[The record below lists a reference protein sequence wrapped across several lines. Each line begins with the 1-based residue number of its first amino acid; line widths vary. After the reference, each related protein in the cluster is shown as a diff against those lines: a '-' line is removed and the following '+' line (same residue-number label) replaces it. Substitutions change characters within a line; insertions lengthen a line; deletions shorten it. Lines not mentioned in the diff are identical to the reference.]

1 MANVLLVGI
10 ATLDIIYSLDHY
22 PQEDAEVRAQG
33 LRMSR
38 GGNAAN
44 TAVVLSQLGHQCTF
58 LGIMADAPETAI
70 IEQDFNNHGVD
81 YSHCPHLSGRPPTS
95 SIYITKAGRTI
106 VHYRDL
112 PEMAAQHFTSM
123 DLNAFDWIH
132 FEGRNV
138 AELGKMLA
146 HVRQL
151 RPELPVSLELEKPRE
166 GIESLLGYPD
176 FLICSQGYT
185 RNYGQ
190 DNPEDFLIRMQKA
203 APGKTVVVAW
213 GAAGAYGKTTD
224 GQSCH
229 SPAFPPPRVVVDT
242 LGAGDTF
249 NAGLIG
255 ALANGVGLAKTLE
268 AACKIAGVK
277 CGLEGFDLKWPKK
290 QKRPPFP
297 GAALYGGDGGT

>member
-1 MANVLLVGI
+1 VLTPQREINMANVLLVGI
-10 ATLDIIYSLDHY
+10 ATLDIIYKLDHY
-22 PQEDAEVRAQG
+22 PLEDTEVRAQS
-33 LRMSR
+33 LRLSR

-44 TAVVLSQLGHQCTF
+44 TAVVLSQLGHHCTF
-58 LGIMADAPETAI
+58 LGVMADAPENAV
-70 IEQDFNNHGVD
+70 IEQDFIRYGVD
-81 YSHCPHLSGRPPTS
+81 FSHCPRMTGRPPTS

-112 PEMAAQHFTSM
+112 PEMAALHFTRM

-132 FEGRNV
+132 FEGRNI

-166 GIESLLGYPD
+166 GIETLLNIPD
-176 FLICSQGYT
+176 LLICSRGYAQHC
-185 RNYGQ
+185 GQ
-190 DNPEDFLIRMQKA
+190 DQAEQFLSWMQKT

-213 GAAGAYGKTTD
+213 GEAGAYGKTTG

-229 SPAFPPPRVVVDT
+229 SPAFPPAHGVLDT

-255 ALANGVGLAKTLE
+255 ALANGAALAQAIE
-268 AACKIAGVK
+268 SACKIAGMK
-277 CGLEGFDLKWPKK
+277 CGLEGLH
-290 QKRPPFP
+290 
-297 GAALYGGDGGT
+297 LN